1 MVGELAIR
9 QFALRIPE
17 SQKPCYNAAW
27 HFLIHKEVEVMP
39 LYTYQCDNCG
49 VQFEQLQKFTD
60 KPIKR
65 CPECNK
71 SSVRRLIQPAGII
84 FKGSGW
90 YKTDNRSSSSS
101 SSSATS
107 STSKDS
113 KAETKSETKTESKT
127 SSSSDD

>member
-1 MVGELAIR
+1 
-9 QFALRIPE
+9 
-17 SQKPCYNAAW
+17 
-27 HFLIHKEVEVMP
+27 MP
-39 LYTYQCDNCG
+39 LYTYQCGNCG

-101 SSSATS
+101 PSSSTS
-107 STSKDS
+107 STGKNSKT
-113 KAETKSETKTESKT
+113 ETKSEAKTESKSSTESKT
-127 SSSSDD
+127 SSSSDE

>member
-1 MVGELAIR
+1 
-9 QFALRIPE
+9 
-17 SQKPCYNAAW
+17 
-27 HFLIHKEVEVMP
+27 MP

-49 VQFEQLQKFTD
+49 VQFEQIQKFTD

-71 SSVRRLIQPAGII
+71 SAVRRLIQPAGII

-90 YKTDNRSSSSS
+90 YKTDNRSSSGSS
-101 SSSATS
+101 TS
-107 STSKDS
+107 STSKNS

-127 SSSSDD
+127 SSSADD